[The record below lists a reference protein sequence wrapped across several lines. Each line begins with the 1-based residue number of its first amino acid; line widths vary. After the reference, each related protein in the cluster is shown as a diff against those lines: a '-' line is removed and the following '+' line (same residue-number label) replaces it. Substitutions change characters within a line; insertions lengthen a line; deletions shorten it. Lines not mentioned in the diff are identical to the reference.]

1 MESAIHNPVLR
12 FKEQSIFVRILRFAI
27 LFGLLVLSLGAQ
39 SFDQTHLPSKA
50 DIRFSKDIETCVLSG
65 QWESAESL
73 ICALPQK
80 ENVALQIS
88 PLIGYIAL
96 SQDRHIEAQYRFFAA
111 GQLPLTDSR
120 LSWTLELQQ
129 RYPRN
134 PVAHLLAGDAMARLA
149 RWPDAVVSLNMA
161 LSLEPKLALARLAR
175 ATVKAI
181 NGEGNL
187 AIADANRLIADNM
200 LIAEALTLRGIVC
213 VSEGKPEEA
222 LADLD
227 KAVSLVPDSAI
238 TLNARGV
245 ARAQVKKVDDAIRD
259 FEMAF
264 RLAPQLTVARHNWQ
278 IAKGDAKDR
287 GADIPN
293 TWNMGIIG
301 TGILSEADLDFA
313 RRHAENLVQGRP
325 QAYLYVAFEGAT
337 QPSGVKEMQR
347 QGIQTVVIPAEKLQ
361 GNLPASPFLNGSA
374 MALPPLPS
382 SFKGNISAGIGIASF
397 IKTSVAEGKNPVL
410 FVDVNKWVPHQ
421 LGNIKPAAEE
431 VPARIAVLANEMFH
445 HEVARI
451 GGQAYSTMAGHSDFT
466 WAETKASTLAGLR
479 GVPFDRVILESPRSE
494 AAVRQAVSASP
505 NTQFT
510 VVQPVKGDLFTIEA
524 QTRAASGLGGM
535 VGGLVPG
542 ISPNMRNLTSV
553 QEFHNAYGAT
563 IDAFKSIGASNYRL
577 LLIENTTPHGLGFVP
592 VAHGDPAQYNRYSE
606 ISVWHGGRQIDS
618 KNGVLGEAV
627 NHFSRSVTLP
637 TVSPNAPTSV
647 ERGGIRIS
655 PVYMARTGGGRVVF
669 QQSGGPDKGFRL
681 AYMLFPSFISR

>member
-1 MESAIHNPVLR
+1 MQSAFHNSVFSFTR
-12 FKEQSIFVRILRFAI
+12 QRVFVRILRFAI
-27 LFGLLVLSLGAQ
+27 LFGLLVLCLGAQ
-39 SFDQTHLPSKA
+39 STNDTHLPSKA
-50 DIRFSKDIETCVLSG
+50 GIRFSKEIETCVLSG

-73 ICALPQK
+73 IRALPQT

-88 PLIGYIAL
+88 PLIGYVAL

-111 GQLPLTDSR
+111 GRLPNTGSW

-134 PVAHLLAGDAMARLA
+134 AVAHFLAGDALARLGK
-149 RWPDAVVSLNMA
+149 WPDAVVSLNTA
-161 LSLEPKLALARLAR
+161 LSLNPKLALARLVR

-181 NGEGNL
+181 NGEGHL
-187 AIADANRLIADNM
+187 AIADANQLIADNI
-200 LIAEALTLRGIVC
+200 LIPEALTLRGIVRI
-213 VSEGKPEEA
+213 SEGRPEEA
-222 LADLD
+222 WADLD
-227 KAVSLVPDSAI
+227 QAASLMPDSAI

-245 ARAQVKKVDDAIRD
+245 AQAQAKNLENAMHD
-259 FEMAF
+259 FEIAF

-278 IAKGDAKDR
+278 VAKGDAKDR
-287 GADIPN
+287 GVDIPN

-301 TGILSEADLDFA
+301 TGILNEADLDFA
-313 RRHAENLVQGRP
+313 RRHAESLVPGRP

-337 QPSGVKEMQR
+337 QPSGVKDMQR
-347 QGIQTVVIPAEKLQ
+347 QGFQTVVIPAEKVQ
-361 GNLPASPFLNGSA
+361 GNLPATPILNGSV
-374 MALPPLPS
+374 MAIPSLPS
-382 SFKGNISAGIGIASF
+382 SFKGNIAAGIQIASF

-410 FVDVNKWVPHQ
+410 FVDINKWVPHQ
-421 LGNIKPAAEE
+421 LGNSKPAAEE

-451 GGQAYSTMAGHSDFT
+451 GGQAYTTMAGHSDFT
-466 WAETKASTLAGLR
+466 WAETKASALAGLK

-542 ISPNMRNLTSV
+542 NSPNMRNLTSV

-563 IDAFKSIGASNYRL
+563 IDTFKSIGASNYRL
-577 LLIENTTPHGLGFVP
+577 LLIENTTPNGLGFVP
-592 VAHGDPAQYNRYSE
+592 MAHGDPAQYNRYSE
-606 ISVWHGGRQIDS
+606 VSVWHGGKQIDS

-627 NHFSRSVTLP
+627 NHYSRSVTLP
-637 TVSPNAPTSV
+637 TVSPNAPKSV

-655 PVYMARTGGGRVVF
+655 PVYMARTEGGRVVF

-681 AYMLFPSFISR
+681 AYMLFPSLVSR